1 MKNKRLIAVSAAY
14 PDSVEYDAINH
25 GIAFSLCGSAK
36 LNVCSPSI
44 KGFNC
49 VDDEFELNSHA
60 LPKVFSIDVKGIDEP
75 CVCFCNNNNN
85 PYILEG
91 VIVIAREI
99 ESVNGIVNISIK
111 DGAV

>member
-1 MKNKRLIAVSAAY
+1 MGCD
-14 PDSVEYDAINH
+14 DSVEYDAIKSR
-25 GIAFSLCGSAK
+25 IAFSLCGSIK
-36 LNVCSPSI
+36 HFLPSPFI

-49 VDDEFELNSHA
+49 VDDRFELESHD
-60 LPKVFSIDVKGIDEP
+60 LPRVFSIKVRGIGDP
-75 CVCFCNNNNN
+75 CVCFCSNDNCPNV
-85 PYILEG
+85 LEG